1 MHCPAN
7 FQRLVVGGAKAGSSD
22 GGLATGRYVNSWA
35 VVISAER
42 AAAEH
47 SHRLHWLLIPQRSTD
62 DFPPDDFRRMIPKF
76 NFPHISAL
84 VDKLKVIGN
93 AHKGAT
99 PAQVTIARLLAQG
112 PDIIPIPVSTQIK
125 YVEENLGALDIEL
138 TDEEVHKIRELCDEV
153 EKHLGADPLWPEWD
167 LKMSWVDTPLPT
179 P

>member
-1 MHCPAN
+1 
-7 FQRLVVGGAKAGSSD
+7 
-22 GGLATGRYVNSWA
+22 
-35 VVISAER
+35 
-42 AAAEH
+42 
-47 SHRLHWLLIPQRSTD
+47 
-62 DFPPDDFRRMIPKF
+62 MIPKF
-76 NFPHISAL
+76 KEANFPHINAL

-99 PAQVTIARLLAQG
+99 PAQVTIAWLLAQG
-112 PDIIPIPVSTQIK
+112 PDIIPIPGSTQIK

-153 EKHLGADPLWPEWD
+153 EKHLGADPLWPEWG